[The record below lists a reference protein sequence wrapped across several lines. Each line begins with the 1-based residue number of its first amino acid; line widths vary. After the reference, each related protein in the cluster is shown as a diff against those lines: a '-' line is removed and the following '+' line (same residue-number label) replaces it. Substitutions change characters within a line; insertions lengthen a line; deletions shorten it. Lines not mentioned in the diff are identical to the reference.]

1 MSDSLPPEKRGT
13 ARIEFSRG
21 VDVHMVAID
30 GTWSRQCQMTDV
42 AEAGA
47 KLKIEGSIEGL
58 ALKEFFLLLSTTGT
72 AFRRCELAWINGD
85 NIGVH
90 FLRGKNAG
98 KG

>member
-1 MSDSLPPEKRGT
+1 MSDSLAPEKRGT
-13 ARIEFSRG
+13 ARVEFSRG

-47 KLKIEGSIEGL
+47 KLKVEGSIKGL
-58 ALKEFFLLLSTTGT
+58 ALKEFFLLLSTTGA

-85 NIGVH
+85 YIGVH
-90 FLRGKNAG
+90 FLRAG
-98 KG
+98 KSSKG